1 MLISGTGHQPSFESM
16 FYTRLVCGLCRTVHD
31 SSVLQSVCKK
41 CGRPLLAQYDLES
54 VSKYVSKP
62 ELKTRQPSLW
72 RYRELLP
79 LPLDLEPVTLCE
91 GWTPLMPAP
100 TLARSLGVKRLL
112 IKDESRNPTATFKAR
127 GMSVAVS
134 MAKCFGVRAIAAP
147 SAGNAAGALA
157 AYAARAGIQAHLFLP
172 KDTPRANLIECR
184 VMGAEVNLVE
194 GLITECGLEAARRGA
209 TEGWFDL
216 STLKEPFRLEGKKTL
231 GYELAEQ
238 LDWQLP
244 DVILYPTGGGT
255 GLIGMWKAF
264 DEMQQLG
271 WINTKR
277 PRMVCVQASGCRP
290 LVSAFESG
298 AQFATEHK
306 HVSTKA
312 FGLRVPK
319 AIGDFLI
326 LEAIRRSHGTA
337 IAVPDEEMMES
348 ATEIG
353 TAEGV
358 FSSPEGAACHAALKN
373 LRHSGWIKTDETIVL
388 FNTGSGLKYL
398 DLL

>member
-1 MLISGTGHQPSFESM
+1 M
-16 FYTRLVCGLCRTVHD
+16 FYTRLVCGLCSTGHD
-31 SSVLQSVCKK
+31 SSVLQSLCKK

-54 VSKYVSKP
+54 VSKYVSKA
-62 ELKTRQPSLW
+62 ELKMRQPSLW

-79 LPLDLEPVTLCE
+79 LPL
-91 GWTPLMPAP
+91 
-100 TLARSLGVKRLL
+100 
-112 IKDESRNPTATFKAR
+112 
-127 GMSVAVS
+127 
-134 MAKCFGVRAIAAP
+134 
-147 SAGNAAGALA
+147 
-157 AYAARAGIQAHLFLP
+157 
-172 KDTPRANLIECR
+172 
-184 VMGAEVNLVE
+184 
-194 GLITECGLEAARRGA
+194 
-209 TEGWFDL
+209 DL

-255 GLIGMWKAF
+255 GLIGMCKAF

-277 PRMVCVQASGCRP
+277 PRMVCVQASGYCP

-298 AQFATEHK
+298 AQFATEYK

-319 AIGDFLI
+319 ALGDFLI
-326 LEAIRRSHGTA
+326 LQAIRRSHGTA

-358 FSSPEGAACHAALKN
+358 FSSPEGAACHSALKN
-373 LRHSGWIKTDETIVL
+373 LLNSGWIKTDETIVL

-398 DLL
+398 DSL

>member
-1 MLISGTGHQPSFESM
+1 MAKSF
-16 FYTRLVCGLCRTVHD
+16 
-31 SSVLQSVCKK
+31 
-41 CGRPLLAQYDLES
+41 
-54 VSKYVSKP
+54 
-62 ELKTRQPSLW
+62 
-72 RYRELLP
+72 
-79 LPLDLEPVTLCE
+79 
-91 GWTPLMPAP
+91 
-100 TLARSLGVKRLL
+100 GVK
-112 IKDESRNPTATFKAR
+112 
-127 GMSVAVS
+127 
-134 MAKCFGVRAIAAP
+134 AIAAP

-157 AYAARAGIQAHLFLP
+157 AYAARAGIEAHLFLP

-184 VMGAEVNLVE
+184 VMGAEVNLVD

-238 LDWQLP
+238 LEWQLP
-244 DVILYPTGGGT
+244 EVILYPTGGGT

-264 DEMQQLG
+264 NEMQQLG

-298 AQFATEHK
+298 AQCATEPK
-306 HVSTKA
+306 HASTKA

-326 LEAIRRSHGTA
+326 LEAIRRSHVTA
-337 IAVPDEEMMES
+337 IAVSDEEMMES

-353 TAEGV
+353 AAEGV
-358 FSSPEGAACHAALKN
+358 FCSPEGAAGHAALKN
-373 LRHSGWIKTDETIVL
+373 LLNSGWIKTDETIVL

-398 DLL
+398 DSL